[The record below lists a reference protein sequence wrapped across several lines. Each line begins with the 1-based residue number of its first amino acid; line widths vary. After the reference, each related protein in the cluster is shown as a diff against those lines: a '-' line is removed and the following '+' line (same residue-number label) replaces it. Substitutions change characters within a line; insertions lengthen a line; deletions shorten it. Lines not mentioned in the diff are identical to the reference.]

1 MSKYTEFIVLDI
13 ESTGVDPKRDDIIEL
28 SAVKLN
34 NKGEIVDTLETLIA
48 TKQLPLRPLVTAL
61 TGIKDE
67 DLNGQPTLEEVLPRV
82 ESFVGNLPIV
92 GHNISFDVEFL
103 HAKGLALKGDLLDT
117 LELAQTILPKQPS
130 YSLEGLSWRFHFPH
144 QPSHRAMADV
154 LATVDLMKFL
164 GAQIISF
171 KNGTRKKV
179 LDTLPE
185 DSWNWRWLFADSDF
199 SQSPKSTVAELGNED
214 KVSASTP
221 QTSSLINT
229 INRAEQFLPEIKSA
243 ETGKVNFI
251 ETHFSIDQL
260 TLATAHAIAK
270 KPAVLVV
277 PFNAW
282 REIDWERVGDAHKI
296 KIAVRDRKEFF
307 YREDSELELAK
318 LMPSLSAIEARLIA
332 KIIIW
337 REEWGSDPSKMYL
350 VNDEIYQ
357 WEQKFAPTEIKKS
370 MLPEHSKADLIVA
383 TSSSCLELENLD
395 KYNIVMLDPLGV
407 EESAIRSSSRTL
419 SVNYFNALVSSRRDF
434 VHLHIR
440 PKDIKLADSLFKLL
454 NDASG
459 KLVDLGRMLV
469 SWYTLNPPSNVF
481 DRNTEITGVNMTD
494 DLRNQ
499 LNKIVADLSEYLK
512 LITEAKLP
520 NSSQQ
525 IEHTERLIT
534 HLQALESTNP
544 AYRYFLN
551 AIENRFFLDI
561 LSAHPDFSLL
571 ERILKESKSCTV
583 LGAGLS
589 TQNKFS
595 YWNASFG
602 EINGKVLKDTTPL
615 ELLLV
620 KDLSEGD
627 EYTNV
632 LGKLSSQLINNNSHS
647 LVLTGSAYD
656 TEELFDWLYEPLTE
670 AGITAISANTAKAL
684 ERLPELV
691 GANRQMGIVAYYW
704 WLERTRIYLPNFDLL
719 LLGKIPF
726 DPNSRPQAK
735 VMQGDGNGFNTYTI
749 PRTTMKVKEVLHTAS
764 LMNFKTIIL
773 ADSRLVKKD
782 YGERIIGSLEGFV
795 VIPQTTKEVLG

>member
-1 MSKYTEFIVLDI
+1 MKYTEFIVLDI

-34 NKGEIVDTLETLIA
+34 DKGEIIDILDTLVA

-67 DLNGQPTLEEVLPRV
+67 DLDGQPTLEEILPKV
-82 ESFVGNLPIV
+82 ESFVRDLPIV

-130 YSLEGLSWRFHFPH
+130 YSLEGLSWRFNFSH

-154 LATVDLMKFL
+154 LATLDLMEFL
-164 GAQIISF
+164 ASQIAEF
-171 KNGTRKKV
+171 KAGTRKEV
-179 LDTLPE
+179 LDTLPG
-185 DSWNWRWLFADSDF
+185 DSWNWRWMFEKLDWTFEKL
-199 SQSPKSTVAELGNED
+199 P
-214 KVSASTP
+214 TP
-221 QTSSLINT
+221 HITPHVSSLVDGLNQ
-229 INRAEQFLPEIKSA
+229 AEQFLPEIKLA

-251 ETHFSIDQL
+251 ETHFSVDQL

-282 REIDWERVGDAHKI
+282 KEIDWGEVGRAQKI
-296 KIAVRDRKEFF
+296 NIAVRDRKEFF
-307 YREDSELELAK
+307 YREGSELELAK
-318 LMPSLSAIEARLIA
+318 LMPSLSAIEAKLIA

-337 REEWGSDPSKMYL
+337 REEWGSDPSKLYL

-370 MLPEHSKADLIVA
+370 LLPEHSKADLIVA
-383 TSSSCLELENLD
+383 TGSSCLELENLD

-440 PKDIKLADSLFKLL
+440 PKDVKLADSLFKIL
-454 NDASG
+454 NDVSG
-459 KLVDLGRMLV
+459 KLAELGRMLV
-469 SWYTLNPPSNVF
+469 TWYIQNPPSNVF
-481 DRNTEITGVNMTD
+481 DRNTEITGVNTTD

-520 NSSQQ
+520 DSERQ
-525 IEHTERLIT
+525 IEHTERLIA

-551 AIENRFFLDI
+551 AVENRFFLDI

-589 TQNKFS
+589 IQNRFS
-595 YWNASFG
+595 YWDASFG

-620 KDLSEGD
+620 KDLPEGD
-627 EYTNV
+627 EYTDA

-656 TEELFDWLYEPLTE
+656 TEELFDWLYDPLTE

-691 GANRQMGIVAYYW
+691 GANRKMGIVAYYW
-704 WLERTRIYLPNFDLL
+704 WLERARIYLPNFDLL

-735 VMQGDGNGFNTYTI
+735 VMQGDSNGFDTYTI
-749 PRTTMKVKEVLHTAS
+749 PRTTMKLKEVLHTAS
-764 LMNFKTIIL
+764 LMNFKTLIL